1 MLNPIT
7 WVIWVGAALVAL
19 SATRNPLY
27 LALILLWISLVLLAT
42 RSTSPTPPVPVS
54 PLKFG
59 LVVVILSALFN
70 GLMVHV
76 GSTVLFQLPPAW
88 PLIGGPI
95 TLESLAYGALNGLAL
110 TGILSAFIAFNQALP
125 VRALVSLTPRAF
137 YPVAVVISIAMTFVP
152 TTLRQFTQIKE
163 AQAVRG
169 HRVRGLKDWLPLMLP
184 LLVGGLE
191 RALQL
196 AEAMM
201 ARGFAG
207 GESDAA
213 ADKTRLATIA
223 GLLAL
228 LGGWLLRLVWEQKLL
243 GGALMLLGVA
253 LVGGAL
259 WIAGRRIPRSVYRPY
274 GWSVF
279 DGVVI
284 YCAAT
289 ATGVFVFS
297 LPGLDKT
304 SVFYYPYPRLAW
316 PDFNPLIGLATVGLL
331 GPVVAFLLRSS
342 VRDKFQT
349 HVERE

>member
-1 MLNPIT
+1 MLNPVT
-7 WVIWVGAALVAL
+7 WVIWVGAALVTL

-27 LALILLWISLVLLAT
+27 LALILLWIGLVLRAT
-42 RSTSPTPPVPVS
+42 RSTSLSPPVPIS
-54 PLKFG
+54 PFKFG
-59 LVVVILSALFN
+59 PVVVVLSALFN
-70 GLMVHV
+70 GLMVHA
-76 GSTVLFQLPPAW
+76 GSTVLFQLPLVW
-88 PLIGGPI
+88 PLIGGPV

-125 VRALVSLTPRAF
+125 VRARVSLTPRAF
-137 YPVAVVISIAMTFVP
+137 YPVAVVVSIAMTFVP

-169 HRVRGLKDWLPLMLP
+169 HRVRGLKDWLPLLLP

-207 GESDAA
+207 GESNAA
-213 ADKTRLATIA
+213 AGTTRLMTVA

-228 LGGWLLRLVWEQKLL
+228 LGGWLLQLVWEQKMPGAALMLL
-243 GGALMLLGVA
+243 GGAL
-253 LVGGAL
+253 VGSAL
-259 WIAGRRIPRSVYRPY
+259 WVAGRRIPRSVYRPY

-284 YCAAT
+284 YCAAV
-289 ATGVFVFS
+289 AAGAFALS

-331 GPVVAFLLRSS
+331 GPVVVFLLRSS
-342 VRDKFQT
+342 VRDNDYF
-349 HVERE
+349 

>member
-1 MLNPIT
+1 
-7 WVIWVGAALVAL
+7 
-19 SATRNPLY
+19 
-27 LALILLWISLVLLAT
+27 
-42 RSTSPTPPVPVS
+42 
-54 PLKFG
+54 
-59 LVVVILSALFN
+59 
-70 GLMVHV
+70 
-76 GSTVLFQLPPAW
+76 
-88 PLIGGPI
+88 
-95 TLESLAYGALNGLAL
+95 LNGLAL
-110 TGILSAFIAFNQALP
+110 TGIFSAFIAFNQALP

-169 HRVRGLKDWLPLMLP
+169 HRVRGLRDWLPLMLP

-207 GESDAA
+207 GESDAS
-213 ADKTRLATIA
+213 ADKTRLMTIA

-253 LVGGAL
+253 LVGGTL

-284 YCAAT
+284 YCAAV
-289 ATGVFVFS
+289 AAGVFALS

-331 GPVVAFLLRSS
+331 GPVVAFLLAGKRTTSKMQ
-342 VRDKFQT
+342 VQ
-349 HVERE
+349 